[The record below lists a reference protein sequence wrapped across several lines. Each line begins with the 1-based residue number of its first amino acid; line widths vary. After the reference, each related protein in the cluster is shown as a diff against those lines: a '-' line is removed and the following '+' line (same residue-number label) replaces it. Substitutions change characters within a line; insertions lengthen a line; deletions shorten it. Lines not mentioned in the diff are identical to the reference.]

1 MSKQAPVYIPE
12 AAAQFEAAASRVRA
26 AEKISVVAHI
36 KPDADAIGSACALA
50 FGLEKLGKDVQV
62 YIGQPLPH
70 SANMRTIPGVGR
82 IHYGAPLPDDGLV
95 VTVDCA
101 SADRTGSLMPAIL
114 EDPSRVIVIDHHNT
128 NPGFGGMNLIVE
140 SESTTVM
147 VRELLG
153 CLGVDLDPDIA
164 YCLYA
169 GLVTDTGSFRWGS
182 PRMHALAGELMG
194 YGLNTRQIALDLMD
208 TMSAVDLQLM
218 GAVLAETQIIP
229 AHGLDIA
236 VLTIP
241 LPLHARMSQTAVEA
255 VIDYARALEGTDVGV
270 VLKQQTPEYWA
281 LSLRSTVVDVSRVAT
296 RLGGGGHRA
305 AAGYSAAGSREEI
318 VRELIDAI
326 PEPTAPQPQA

>member
-1 MSKQAPVYIPE
+1 MASLFPR
-12 AAAQFEAAASRVRA
+12 AAAQFEAVADRLRA
-26 AEKISVVAHI
+26 AEKVSVVAHV
-36 KPDADAIGSACALA
+36 KPDADAVGSACALVG
-50 FGLEKLGKDVQV
+50 GLRQLGVDASAH
-62 YIGQPLPH
+62 IGQPLPH
-70 SANMRTIPGVGR
+70 SANLRTVPGVDE
-82 IHYGAPLPDDGLV
+82 IAYGTPLPKDGLV

-101 SADRTGSLMPAIL
+101 SVDRTGAFQPAI
-114 EDPSRVIVIDHHNT
+114 EADPSRVVVIDHHKT
-128 NPGFGGMNLIVE
+128 NPGFGGLNLIVD
-140 SESTTVM
+140 SESTTTM
-147 VRELLG
+147 IRELFAY
-153 CLGVDLDPDIA
+153 LGVELDTDLA

-182 PRMHALAGELMG
+182 PRMHALAGELME

-270 VLKQQTPEYWA
+270 VLKQQAPEYWA
-281 LSLRSTVVDVSRVAT
+281 LSLRSTAVDVSRVAA